1 MIRSFT
7 DTATPD
13 LYDGRDGKAAR
24 RRIAKD
30 LWPVVR
36 RKLDALNAATS
47 LQDLAGVPGNRL
59 EALKGDQR
67 GRHSIRIN
75 EHYRITFR
83 FEHQHAYDVHC
94 QDYH

>member
-1 MIRSFT
+1 M
-7 DTATPD
+7 ATLD
-13 LYDGRDGKAAR
+13 LYDGRDSKVAR

-59 EALKGDQR
+59 DALKGDQR
-67 GRHSIRIN
+67 GGHGIRIN
-75 EHYRITFR
+75 EQHRITFR
-83 FEHQHAYDVHC
+83 FEHQHAYDVRC